1 MSQENVENGRRAI
14 DAWNV
19 RNMERLHE
27 LYSPHAIV
35 RRAGRG

>member
-1 MSQENVENGRRAI
+1 MSEENVKIVRRAI

-19 RNMERLHE
+19 GNMERLHE

-35 RRAGRG
+35 RRAVRG